1 MAHYALGYSLSPNW
15 IAGIGGYGYKQL
27 TDDESSGIT
36 VVNNRG
42 QAFAMGPSVKYN
54 SGKVVSVNLKYQ
66 HELAV
71 ENSPEGSA
79 FWVKAVIPF

>member
-1 MAHYALGYSLSPNW
+1 
-15 IAGIGGYGYKQL
+15 
-27 TDDESSGIT
+27 
-36 VVNNRG
+36 
-42 QAFAMGPSVKYN
+42 MGPSVKYN